1 VRWRIPTLALAA
13 LTVSVAASTARADLW
28 SFLGIEPASDNFQL
42 IRVRDLAKMLATSNN
57 QVYVFD
63 VNPDDLREKE
73 GTIPGSILL
82 SSKKDYDLAVLPADK
97 AAPLVFYCANY
108 L

>member
-1 VRWRIPTLALAA
+1 MRRRIFTLAFAA
-13 LTVSVAASTARADLW
+13 FAVIIAASTARADLW
-28 SFLGIEPASDNFQL
+28 SFLGIGPASDNFQI
-42 IRVRDLAKMLATSNN
+42 IRVRDLAKLLGNN
-57 QVYVFD
+57 DHKVYVFD
-63 VNPDDLREKE
+63 VNPNDLREKE
-73 GTIPGSILL
+73 GIIPGSILL